1 MKSFKVILVGR
12 WGVGKST
19 IMVRYIQGVFSPQF
33 STVGLDYHSKKI
45 TFNGETFN
53 IELWDSAGQ

>member
-1 MKSFKVILVGR
+1 LVGR